1 MEGKYKEMIEENIT
15 NHIKWFI
22 KNNKSVN
29 KKIKYYN
36 YLFNN
41 EESYEG
47 VEIIA
52 PLFNE
57 VKCLI
62 LELVKEK
69 VVPFEYIQEMY
80 YDEDSDIEDID
91 DYVNFINDLR
101 YDEVDFYTFECDV
114 QYEFYCLIC
123 NLLKLKNIDFTTVD
137 TNLWKIIAA

>member
-1 MEGKYKEMIEENIT
+1 MENTYKEMINENIT
-15 NHIKWFI
+15 KHIKWFI

-41 EESYEG
+41 EESYED

-62 LELVKEK
+62 LELLKEN
-69 VVPFEYIQEMY
+69 VVPFEYIQEY
-80 YDEDSDIEDID
+80 NYDDDSIKDID
-91 DYVNFINDLR
+91 DYINFINDLR

-114 QYEFYCLIC
+114 QYEFYCLIGEV
-123 NLLKLKNIDFTTVD
+123 LKLKNIDFTTID
-137 TNLWKIIAA
+137 SNLWKIIPA